1 MRIGI
6 TYNLKTDRAPSL
18 QVKLPEDLHEEFDQP
33 ETIQAIEK
41 VLSSDG
47 HEVHLLGSDFG
58 IREKIKHFR
67 IDFVFN
73 IVEGFYGRSREAQ
86 IPALLE
92 LLGVPYSGSDPLGVA
107 VTLDKSLAKRIASS
121 AGILTPEFW
130 TVDDITE
137 LGKVPKRFP
146 LFVKP
151 LWQGS
156 SMGITQSS
164 RVENSSQLKREAERL
179 FGQYPEEPVLVEEY
193 ITGREFTAGL
203 VGNKSPEVLGVME
216 IAFQSPEKPDFCYS
230 IEVKRNWRAE
240 VEYHVPPRISRQ
252 QEQRIEEASMELFRI
267 LRLRDFARFD
277 FRMDAED
284 KLYFLEANPLAGLS
298 PESSDLVIM
307 IRKKGMSYEQLI
319 LRILHSAFERYPK
332 LGRMK
337 TKEEARRG

>member
-130 TVDDITE
+130 TLDDITE
-137 LGKVPKRFP
+137 LGKVPKKFP

-156 SMGITQSS
+156 SMGIDRKST
-164 RVENSSQLKREAERL
+164 RLNSS
-179 FGQYPEEPVLVEEY
+179 
-193 ITGREFTAGL
+193 
-203 VGNKSPEVLGVME
+203 
-216 IAFQSPEKPDFCYS
+216 
-230 IEVKRNWRAE
+230 
-240 VEYHVPPRISRQ
+240 H
-252 QEQRIEEASMELFRI
+252 
-267 LRLRDFARFD
+267 
-277 FRMDAED
+277 
-284 KLYFLEANPLAGLS
+284 
-298 PESSDLVIM
+298 
-307 IRKKGMSYEQLI
+307 
-319 LRILHSAFERYPK
+319 
-332 LGRMK
+332 
-337 TKEEARRG
+337 